1 MFEKVLV
8 GIALSPA
15 TEALVSALP
24 AMGELGT
31 REFSLVHVA
40 KPFHE
45 PVSQSL
51 TRLEKLR
58 SRVGALADRLRE
70 DGFAVT
76 IDVPTGAPAAA
87 VLKVAESRDPDVV
100 LIGSRSRSPIKDA
113 FIGSVAWDIVRGVG
127 RPVLLQRIDPIR
139 AEPEEALE
147 TRGRGPPHA
156 RDISYGL
163 LRHRCPSSSVGVGV
177 GGGRRTGIHSHPC
190 RAHSFGRAAARSR
203 RPPRAD
209 RRRASR
215 PRSHSGELPRSSRHA
230 VRTDHGSRCYM
241 GGRIGRD
248 GNPWA
253 WETSGGG
260 AGSVSRRGPSSR
272 VRSGS
277 SGSRRYGSLRPAGL
291 IRVPSSNFK
300 IGRNDG
306 TLGDVFLWLREPWT
320 SAAQNG
326 QARGVTS
333 ITTRKTTAV
342 RGNPKRM

>member
-147 TRGRGPPHA
+147 TRGRGLPTHVIYPTDFSATAAQA
-156 RDISYGL
+156 RPWVLGLAEAGARAFTLIHVVPTASAEQRREAEGL
-163 LRHRCPSSSVGVGV
+163 LEPIAEELRDQGATQVNCRVLLGTPFERIMAHGATWVDALVVMGTH
-177 GGGRRTGIHSHPC
+177 GR
-190 RAHSFGRAAARSR
+190 GR
-203 RPPRAD
+203 
-209 RRRASR
+209 
-215 PRSHSGELPRSSRHA
+215 LPE
-230 VRTDHGSRCYM
+230 VVL
-241 GGRIGRD
+241 
-248 GNPWA
+248 
-253 WETSGGG
+253 
-260 AGSVSRRGPSSR
+260 GSVSRRVLRHASAR
-272 VRSGS
+272 V
-277 SGSRRYGSLRPAGL
+277 LLVPA
-291 IRVPSSNFK
+291 
-300 IGRNDG
+300 D
-306 TLGDVFLWLREPWT
+306 T
-320 SAAQNG
+320 AA
-326 QARGVTS
+326 
-333 ITTRKTTAV
+333 
-342 RGNPKRM
+342 